1 MSVNPLDLA
10 YSLKA
15 RWKLILLVASVV
27 FAGIVAIAL
36 LQPRKYVA
44 TSSLL
49 VDLSQTDP
57 TDDKSDQGRID
68 ADVIIGT
75 QVDVIK
81 STLVVDA
88 VAQKLLGMQQG
99 RNQTNVQEMAEAL
112 RAGLTVSTG
121 RESNVLQLSY
131 LDEDPARAAKVA
143 NLFADTFLAKQ
154 VDLRARPARGNAEWF
169 DARTAEVRAR
179 LEAAQKRLSDFQRE
193 KNIIGVG
200 RMDLEAEKLK
210 NLSYQLVQAQAE
222 TANANSKA
230 GASNAPEVAG
240 SLVVQNLEQE
250 VATASGEVSRLA
262 KTLGPNHPGMKSA
275 QARLEA
281 LQASLNAARSGQS
294 GSLNSA
300 SASANQRLATLRS
313 QMAAQEERMI
323 NMSGV
328 QDQLVVLQRD
338 VDAARQTYDTVRQR
352 FNDAWLKGE
361 IAQANTSLLDHAT
374 TPIFPSQPNLLL
386 WFVGGLLLGGLAGLS
401 VALILELIRP
411 RVRSTQGLA
420 ILTELPVIADVS
432 PGSARLRPA
441 VSH

>member
-230 GASNAPEVAG
+230 GASNA
-240 SLVVQNLEQE
+240 
-250 VATASGEVSRLA
+250 